1 MKRFSDFAD
10 ETHGLEGRKERL
22 DDVINRQI
30 VVTGYRIAGSKHNSG
45 QCLTLQFYYDGQP
58 AEHLQ
63 ILFTGSQVL
72 AEQMRKYGDEIP
84 FSTTIRK
91 IDKYYTMS

>member
-22 DDVINRQI
+22 DDAINRQ
-30 VVTGYRIAGSKHNSG
+30 VVITGYRIAGSKHNSG
-45 QCLTLQFYYDGQP
+45 QCLTLQFHYADDP
-58 AEHLQ
+58 PEDLH

-72 AEQMRKYGDEIP
+72 TEQMRKYGDETP
-84 FSTTIRK
+84 FLTTIRK
-91 IDKYYTMS
+91 IDKYYTLT